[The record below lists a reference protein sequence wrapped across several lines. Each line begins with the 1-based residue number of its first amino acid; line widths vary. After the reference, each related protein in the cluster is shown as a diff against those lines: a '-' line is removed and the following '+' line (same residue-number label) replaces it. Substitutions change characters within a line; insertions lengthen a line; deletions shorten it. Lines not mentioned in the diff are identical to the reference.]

1 MAHQTVVRAGTWV
14 WAAAAIAA
22 ISGCTTSLE
31 SRRVSDAVGAEKP
44 VKGVVYYLPRAEY
57 QVTVSRELRSCTQ
70 GYADYASSV
79 VAWLGKQL
87 NATLLYPGSDP
98 GASAESRDRDIQQIL
113 GQVVYSD
120 FEVQA
125 LLGKA
130 GAKNDLAKLNVKTKQ
145 QSPQRDKELQEQH
158 TAIKNI
164 ASMITA
170 LGLGVT
176 PKIEV
181 QATAAAIQLITPDTT
196 RAYTLDYEG
205 MQNGLKGTD
214 YSVELYPNGTL
225 KAVNVTIDDQTG
237 AAISSALTGA
247 AKIAAAVG
255 GFPISFPQNAT
266 ASGFESYANWK
277 KVNAD
282 KPGPCKDDVLANIER
297 RDELEAKARS
307 NAKESLE
314 GSKKLEKVDGKRKA
328 ALAKQEADKKVLAD
342 LQKGSPEYL
351 IAEGSLKTSIAQA
364 GVAEA
369 EYALEKQRGEERSD
383 AADDVKTRLAAT
395 KKALTQ
401 VQTTTIRPDAKQL
414 TLEVQGALEA
424 LNSWTTDVMSGAC
437 IRNDLTNCTNMQN
450 LEKELTAYATVY
462 APGLTKNAAPQ
473 STAGHPKAITQLPD
487 PTPDPNGIYYRPPL
501 KSQLLVCKGKACFD
515 GSAVQFANPSNVL
528 LNSPVEVPQLG
539 VLSAL
544 PLHNG
549 PFQNNTV
556 TASFNESGALTKATY
571 KSNAAV
577 AKAAEVFESSADV
590 LLKFKDAKRQQ
601 DTTKLNASVSEL
613 ESRKKLAEA
622 QLALE
627 KAQAELDT
635 YRQSKDKGGE

>member
-1 MAHQTVVRAGTWV
+1 MAHRTAIRAGAWV
-14 WAAAAIAA
+14 WAAAAIAS

-31 SRRVSDAVGAEKP
+31 SRRVGEAIGAEKP

-57 QVTVSRELRSCTQ
+57 QITVSRELRSCTL

-87 NATLLYPGSDP
+87 NATLLYNGSDP
-98 GASAESRDRDIQQIL
+98 AADAELRDSDIQSIL
-113 GQVVYSD
+113 GQGVYSD

-125 LLGKA
+125 LLEKA
-130 GAKNDLAKLNVKTKQ
+130 GAKGDLAKLNVKTKQ
-145 QSPQRDKELQEQH
+145 KSPQRDQELQAQH
-158 TAIKNI
+158 AAIKNI
-164 ASMITA
+164 ASMITG
-170 LGLGVT
+170 LGLGVS
-176 PKIEV
+176 PRLEV
-181 QATAAAIQLITPDTT
+181 QATADAIQLIAPDTT

-237 AAISSALTGA
+237 TAISSALTGA

-255 GFPISFPQNAT
+255 GFPISFPQNAS
-266 ASGFESYANWK
+266 ASGFETYANWK

-297 RDELEAKARS
+297 RDELEAKARI
-307 NAKESLE
+307 NAKEALE
-314 GSKKLEKVDGKRKA
+314 GSKKLEKLDAKRKA
-328 ALAKQEADKKVLAD
+328 ALVKQEADKKVLD
-342 LQKGSPEYL
+342 GLTKGSPEYL

-364 GVAEA
+364 TGAEA

-395 KKALTQ
+395 KKALTHA
-401 VQTTTIRPDAKQL
+401 QTTTIRPDAEQL
-414 TLEVQGALEA
+414 TLEVRGAKEA
-424 LNSWTTDVMSGAC
+424 LNNWTTDKMSGAC
-437 IRNDLTNCTNMQN
+437 TRNDLIECTNMQN

-462 APGLTKNAAPQ
+462 APSLPKKATPKSAAGP
-473 STAGHPKAITQLPD
+473 AKASTQLPD
-487 PTPDPNGIYYRPPL
+487 PIPDPNGIYYRPPL
-501 KSQLLVCKGKACFD
+501 KSQLLVCKGKPCLD
-515 GSAVQFANPSNVL
+515 GSTVQFANPSNVL

-577 AKAAEVFESSADV
+577 ARAAEVFESSADV
-590 LLKFKDAKRQQ
+590 LLKFKEAKRQQ
-601 DTTKLNASVSEL
+601 DTTKLNASVAEL

-635 YRQSKDKGGE
+635 YRQSKDKGGK